1 MARIE
6 QSRDGARALSVHRVF
21 GELSL
26 DEALA
31 HTQRYNAMGPDFRTL
46 WDFSEGRLPDAE
58 DERFA
63 RQSQARAEDLGR
75 AIERPDRFV
84 AIAAGEARDLE
95 MLRAWSGYAMR
106 TNPRISWRVFTA
118 VDDALAWLM
127 AQRPA
132 PD

>member
-6 QSRDGARALSVHRVF
+6 QTRDVDGRLTTHRVI

-46 WDFSEGRLPDAE
+46 WDFSEGRLPDAG

-63 RQSQARAEDLGR
+63 RHSEARAEELGS

-84 AIAAGEARDLE
+84 AIAARDARDLE
-95 MLRAWSGYAMR
+95 LLRAWSAYAMR
-106 TNPRISWRVFTA
+106 TNPRISWQVFTA

-127 AQRPA
+127 AQP
-132 PD
+132 PPSG